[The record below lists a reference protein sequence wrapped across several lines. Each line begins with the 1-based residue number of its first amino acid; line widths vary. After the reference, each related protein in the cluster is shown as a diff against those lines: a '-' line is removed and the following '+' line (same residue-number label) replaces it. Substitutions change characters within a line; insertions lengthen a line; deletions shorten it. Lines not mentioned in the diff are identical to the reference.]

1 MSGSTLA
8 GPPSGWQVVGSVP
21 VSAPPPAPVDLP
33 AWAGGAGPP
42 GSAATS
48 AGGKGAPPAGW
59 EIVDEGAAGPGSAPS
74 STLGGVV
81 RNFAAGANQMIAGTL
96 GLPMDI
102 SSGIRN
108 LAARGI
114 NAIAGTQIPQAT
126 GAPGTTQWIE
136 QHMPAVGLQNPA
148 AVPTHGEPERMAR
161 AAGGVVASLPM
172 MGAGGAALEA
182 GAPAMAAAAPEAAVP
197 TITVLGRAAGQAGRL
212 AGTSFPS
219 MLAPIAPAAA
229 GGAVGERFA
238 DAVPPAYAPL
248 ANLAGNLVGGGLVAG
263 VQGLVGAGARSTLG
277 LAGRMGAP
285 LIPKEPVDV
294 PGGAPISATAS
305 QIGAAGQRI
314 AAAGGEPLRQALA
327 ADPLQDALDDLTA
340 RMASPEA
347 QGDPAL
353 QAELQGRITAVQSA
367 IASRGSRYETFPG
380 ENPMT
385 AQLAPTAAMIGG
397 FRAAMSASPDLAE
410 AAGARTAQQNAARLA
425 QIAAMAPAGASPDAL
440 GDFFVNG
447 LQNLDQQAAA
457 TEERLRPSV
466 QAATET
472 LGGQQAP
479 QQLGE
484 QMTAAVEEQRQPFIA
499 ARRALWQAV
508 DPDGNW
514 ALPAPT
520 TRQAASDTLGM
531 MTAGAQERM
540 SGVEKSLLNEAA
552 TLSPVVRFAELGQLR
567 QDVNAGIRQ
576 IGGAEG
582 WQSPGV
588 MRLQRLKS
596 GIDDDIAEAVN
607 QRGVQEQ
614 NAVLAGTMAA
624 EDTMLA
630 RLGGDRD
637 AWLRQRQ
644 SAGTPGMAP
653 WSGGEENTGYYG
665 AAGSRAPSGVSGTAG
680 APPRQLGGYPG
691 TPRLPGQISAPLTPN
706 FPPDAADRY
715 AAAVAKTRAEKERF
729 GQGVTGQILRAG
741 RNGAPFA
748 MLRSDVPGAVVSGGA
763 SQAADLANYLRA
775 TGASP
780 AGLRTAQDAVVARL
794 RASGAIN
801 PDGIVDTAKLDK
813 WAAKNSETIALVPG
827 LKAALGNA
835 RAAQSA
841 LDRATTES
849 RAAVKAFR
857 DGIAKSFLG
866 GRDPAAA
873 VAEALA
879 GRNSAEN
886 LDQLITAA
894 HGNDDATRSLQGR
907 VVDFLVNRFSTEGPS
922 SGIGE
927 AAAEGRVLK
936 GAALSKWIADNKAPL
951 KRLFGGQGVQ
961 NFEMVTARLRQG
973 AARIPAGTARSAAAH
988 GHGTPFLLFVG
999 EVLGEHAGGH
1009 GLAGMAA
1016 TYLGKTVLDRMRA
1029 AGLKTINDLV
1039 SEAYLHPEVAKALL
1053 AKVGPGGTVST
1064 LAAKRIGVT
1073 LQAALLA
1080 DTIGNANGRQTQ

>member
-1 MSGSTLA
+1 MSGAVATLPDPRAIISQVLAANA
-8 GPPSGWQVVGSVP
+8 GS
-21 VSAPPPAPVDLP
+21 PPAPPARVDLP
-33 AWAGGAGPP
+33 AWAGGAASAVATGTAPGGAFTDPRQIITAALAGKLPVPP
-42 GSAATS
+42 DDATS
-48 AGGKGAPPAGW
+48 AGNYSTVGGVLTQLAQSPQRALGGLVDLSQGAINLGIRGVNAMSGTQIPPIHGAVGTTAWQQAHGGITPPVGVGERIASAVGNAVTSLPIMAGAGGML
-59 EIVDEGAAGPGSAPS
+59 EAAAPRIGTAIGGEGAAGAD
-74 STLGGVV
+74 
-81 RNFAAGANQMIAGTL
+81 A
-96 GLPMDI
+96 
-102 SSGIRN
+102 
-108 LAARGI
+108 
-114 NAIAGTQIPQAT
+114 
-126 GAPGTTQWIE
+126 
-136 QHMPAVGLQNPA
+136 A
-148 AVPTHGEPERMAR
+148 AVAR
-161 AAGGVVASLPM
+161 AAGAGLRQASGLSAVAPV
-172 MGAGGAALEA
+172 AAGAALGQV
-182 GAPAMAAAAPEAAVP
+182 GAE
-197 TITVLGRAAGQAGRL
+197 
-212 AGTSFPS
+212 
-219 MLAPIAPAAA
+219 
-229 GGAVGERFA
+229 
-238 DAVPPAYAPL
+238 AVPPAYAPL
-248 ANLAGNLVGGGLVAG
+248 ANLAGNLVGAGGVAG
-263 VQGLVGAGARSTLG
+263 IGAGIGAGARAIGDFAGQMGLG
-277 LAGRMGAP
+277 A
-285 LIPKEPVDV
+285 KETVPV
-294 PGGAPISATAS
+294 PGGEPVNARAS
-305 QIGAAGQRI
+305 QLVAAGQRI
-314 AAAGGEPLRQALA
+314 AATGGDTLRQALS

-340 RMASPEA
+340 CMASQEA
-347 QGDPAL
+347 QADPAL
-353 QAELQGRITAVQSA
+353 RAELQGRITAVQSA
-367 IASRGSRYETFPG
+367 IASRGSQYETFPG

-385 AQLAPTAAMIGG
+385 ARLAPTPGMIGG

-466 QAATET
+466 QAATEA
-472 LGGQQAP
+472 LGGRQAP

-508 DPDGNW
+508 DPEGNW

-520 TRQAASDTLGM
+520 TRQAAADTLGM

-540 SGVEKSLLNEAA
+540 SEVEKSLLNEAA
-552 TLSPVVRFAELGQLR
+552 TLAPVVRFAELGQLR

-588 MRLQRLKS
+588 MRLQRLKA

-607 QRGVQEQ
+607 QRGQQEAQ
-614 NAVLAGTMAA
+614 AVLAGEMAAQDTMAA
-624 EDTMLA
+624 
-630 RLGGDRD
+630 RLRGEAND
-637 AWLRQRQ
+637 WLQRQR
-644 SAGTPGMAP
+644 AGLTGFPAGGNGQAGSGTYPG
-653 WSGGEENTGYYG
+653 GG
-665 AAGSRAPSGVSGTAG
+665 AAGVPGLRGAEVPNAQGYGNAPRYPGVSANL
-680 APPRQLGGYPG
+680 RQ
-691 TPRLPGQISAPLTPN
+691 PLTPN

-715 AAAVAKTRAEKERF
+715 AAAVAKTREEKQRF

-763 SQAADLANYLRA
+763 SQPEDLANYLRA

-835 RAAQSA
+835 RAAQST
-841 LDRATTES
+841 LDRATAES

-857 DGIAKSFLG
+857 DGIAKRFLG
-866 GRDPAAA
+866 GRDPGAA

-886 LDQLITAA
+886 LDQLITAVR
-894 HGNDDATRSLQGR
+894 GNDDATRSLQGH

-973 AARIPAGTARSAAAH
+973 AARIPAGTARSAGAH
-988 GHGTPFLLFVG
+988 GHGGTPFLLFLG

-1029 AGLKTINDLV
+1029 AGLKTVNDLV

-1073 LQAALLA
+1073 LQAALAA
-1080 DTIGNANGRQTQ
+1080 DTIGNANGGQTQ